1 MGLSTVG
8 SIGALVIW
16 DVLAS
21 DSLAQGGAAAAAGLS
36 ALSVA
41 ASHSAASTSLN
52 NALLMCERLLGG
64 TGEVSSERWWNQR
77 RW

>member
-8 SIGALVIW
+8 SIGVLVIW
-16 DVLAS
+16 DVPALAK
-21 DSLAQGGAAAAAGLS
+21 DSPAQGGAAAAGLS

-41 ASHSAASTSLN
+41 ASHSAASASLN

-64 TGEVSSERWWNQR
+64 TGEVSSERCD
-77 RW
+77 